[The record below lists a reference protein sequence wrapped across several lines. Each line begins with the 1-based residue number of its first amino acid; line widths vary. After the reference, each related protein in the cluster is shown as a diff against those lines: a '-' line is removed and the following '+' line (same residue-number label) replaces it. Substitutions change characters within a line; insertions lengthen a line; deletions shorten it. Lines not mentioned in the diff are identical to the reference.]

1 VIYLS
6 FYNYRLID
14 PETKNKSEA
23 SAAPVLPKTDNTK
36 GGASYTSKEPPIK
49 MKETVKY
56 GTKSGML
63 IQNHNENNIRQ
74 LMFTIVLT

>member
-6 FYNYRLID
+6 FHNYRLID
-14 PETKNKSEA
+14 PEIKKKSEA

-36 GGASYTSKEPPIK
+36 GGASYTSKEPTMK
-49 MKETVKY
+49 MKETATC

-63 IQNHNENNIRQ
+63 TQNHNENNI
-74 LMFTIVLT
+74 